1 MEPPRGSTHLTAMK
15 FAVALLALPLLAQ
28 PSAFERKEQALG
40 QQIAKDIRSRSKP
53 LELPPI
59 EAYVNE
65 LGKRLVPEQNYRFE
79 VVVIDAT
86 EPIAVLGGTIFVPA
100 SLLATVQDEAELN
113 TQLAH
118 AIGHIALRHGL
129 QTSSTG
135 TAAIPLIFVGGW
147 TGFHG
152 RQDLLVPQKFREQQR
167 TWETEADVYAAE
179 LTARDGVPAASDQFR
194 QMQETVR
201 ASLPPVKQRTPPTLG
216 R

>member
-1 MEPPRGSTHLTAMK
+1 MK
-15 FAVALLALPLLAQ
+15 FVVALLALPLLAQ

-40 QQIAKDIRSRSKP
+40 EQIAKDIRSRSKP
-53 LELPPI
+53 LGLPAV

-79 VVVIDAT
+79 VIIIDAS

-100 SLLATVQDEAELN
+100 SLLASIKDEPELN
-113 TQLAH
+113 TRLAH

-135 TAAIPLIFVGGW
+135 TAAIPLIFMGGW
-147 TGFHG
+147 MGFHG
-152 RQDLLVPQKFREQQR
+152 RQDLLVPQKVRDQQR

-179 LTARDGVPAASDQFR
+179 LTARAGIASATDRFQ
-194 QMQETVR
+194 QMQQAVR
-201 ASLPPVKQRTPPTLG
+201 TAIGQPLQRKPPTLG